1 MTKGMRL
8 LLMMLILVAVVIGM
22 VQCMEKTM
30 RKNKPVAPES
40 RNPGHSLILAGAG
53 P

>member
-1 MTKGMRL
+1 MTRGTRL

-22 VQCMEKTM
+22 TKCMQMTV
-30 RKNKPVAPES
+30 RKKKAVAPES
-40 RNPGHSLILAGAG
+40 RGPAVHLILAGSG